1 MLTYSAKEIKAA
13 ILKWSPAQ
21 VDFTTDEFEQ
31 IKWEMILTD
40 CFDHKGWLEERVFLR
55 AMKQLCWEMIFA
67 KYIDLETNKEHFIRI
82 N

>member
-31 IKWEMILTD
+31 IKWEMI
-40 CFDHKGWLEERVFLR
+40 
-55 AMKQLCWEMIFA
+55 FA